1 MANLYRGRVVN
12 TKDLN
17 RRIYYLDIVEEKAGA
32 FAKDMKYL
40 LDRVINKDVGE
51 DLKEVI
57 DSRLLSIINPTPE
70 FERGI
75 DILYEKF
82 YDNEGNTYGREILS
96 KLIFPIE
103 EKYTSYDI
111 GCSKGKFQ
119 EIYYDK
125 LGDKVYSVMDKTT
138 ESFCLIEDSIKKEEF
153 MTLLISENTDDLMAN
168 KEKEF
173 TIYGRKYKL
182 TCLLPARYQL
192 DVQPKMDV
200 KRDPYVNFAITNES
214 VAYNFEKD
222 YYYDLFEKGMGR
234 KKRKKEFLNSMHYM
248 FLCNKRDSVRFLK
261 KEEDNSK
268 TLTKKA

>member
-12 TKDLN
+12 TKDLDK
-17 RRIYYLDIVEEKAGA
+17 RTYYLDIVEEKAGV

-40 LDRVINKDVGE
+40 LDRMINEDVGD

-57 DSRLLSIINPTPE
+57 DDRILSIINPTPE

-82 YDNEGNTYGREILS
+82 YDNEGNTYGREIIS

-103 EKYTSYDI
+103 KQYTSYEI
-111 GCSKGKFQ
+111 EYNKGKFQ

-125 LGDKVYSVMDKTT
+125 LGDTVYSIMDKTT
-138 ESFCLIEDSIKKEEF
+138 ESFCLMRDSVKKEEF
-153 MTLLISENTDDLMAN
+153 MTLLISENSDDLMTN

-173 TIYGRKYKL
+173 IIHGRKYKL

-192 DVQPKMDV
+192 NVQPKMDI
-200 KRDPYVNFAITNES
+200 RTDPYINFAITNES
-214 VAYNFEKD
+214 VAYDFEKD
-222 YYYDLFEKGMGR
+222 YYYELYKKGMGK
-234 KKRKKEFLNSMHYM
+234 KKRKKEFLNSMRYM
-248 FLCNKRDSVRFLK
+248 FLCNKRDGVRFLT
-261 KEEDNSK
+261 KEENSK